1 MRWSRLERL
10 FDRVARIGAHPAETE
25 DERVR
30 RLIWMGA
37 LLVGAIPVSA
47 SMAPVFALVGA
58 APAAILAAVGA
69 AFWAS
74 QILLVSLLRRGVD
87 SMALASQLSCV
98 VFSCA
103 GVLVM
108 GGLSSSGGIVLIGLI
123 GPMYALAFPSRTRAW
138 WMLGAY
144 MASLALAL
152 AVGDGVPWARPLP
165 DDANRVIFAVMVTT
179 TAVSVFGALYFFVL
193 QRDRALRLLHEA
205 EDKIAR
211 LLQASPGA
219 SDTVPGWSRSMAAEI
234 ADAIGAERIG
244 IWEVGANGLVPIA
257 ADGLASPS
265 VDDVDGLAA
274 GPEGTFARTSQGV
287 LVPVRG
293 MSGELCGALVVA
305 GATVR
310 WTQTER
316 RLVGGFAHQLGA
328 ALAMARMR
336 LRLAAA
342 DQRRALTRQELQERG
357 IATLQICRRCGRC
370 YDHGVS
376 ACAHDGS
383 ALESP
388 RTLPYRLLDRY
399 RFTRVI
405 GEGGMG
411 IVLAAWD
418 ERLQRDVA
426 VKLIRAD
433 HFNNPDLR
441 ERFER
446 EARAIARIQHP
457 GVIALYDSGELD
469 DGTAV
474 LVMERLTGCDL
485 WSQLRDH
492 GRGTPAQ
499 VAELVRQGCAALRA
513 AHRAGVVHRD
523 VKPENIFL
531 VNDATGFRV
540 KILDFGVAKSLVF
553 ERGLTQAGMVMG
565 TPTYMS
571 PEQVQGEDVD
581 TRTDVYAFAAVC
593 YEALTGER
601 AVTGDDLGGILINVL
616 NTVPA
621 PPSSLVPGLPPEVDA
636 AFESALA
643 KDRSR
648 RLKEIELW
656 GSSFVESL
664 ARVEA
669 DRATKGWPFPRES
682 SPTRDEANPGEG
694 VTMADGVTRPDLD
707 GFSRGVIEP

>member
-1 MRWSRLERL
+1 
-10 FDRVARIGAHPAETE
+10 
-25 DERVR
+25 
-30 RLIWMGA
+30 
-37 LLVGAIPVSA
+37 
-47 SMAPVFALVGA
+47 
-58 APAAILAAVGA
+58 
-69 AFWAS
+69 
-74 QILLVSLLRRGVD
+74 
-87 SMALASQLSCV
+87 
-98 VFSCA
+98 
-103 GVLVM
+103 
-108 GGLSSSGGIVLIGLI
+108 
-123 GPMYALAFPSRTRAW
+123 
-138 WMLGAY
+138 
-144 MASLALAL
+144 
-152 AVGDGVPWARPLP
+152 
-165 DDANRVIFAVMVTT
+165 MVTT

-205 EDKIAR
+205 EDKVAR
-211 LLQASPGA
+211 LLQASPSA
-219 SDTVPGWSRSMAAEI
+219 SDTVPGWSKSMAAEI

-244 IWEVGANGLVPIA
+244 IWEVGAEGLVPIA
-257 ADGLASPS
+257 ADGLAAPS
-265 VDDVDGLAA
+265 VGEVDGLAA
-274 GPEGTFARTSQGV
+274 GPEGTFARTPQGV

-305 GATVR
+305 GTTVR

-328 ALAMARMR
+328 ALAMNRMR

-342 DQRRALTRQELQERG
+342 DERRALTRQELQQRG
-357 IATLQICRRCGRC
+357 IATLQICPRCGRC
-370 YDHGVS
+370 YDHVVS
-376 ACAHDGS
+376 ACPHDGS

-399 RFTRVI
+399 RFTQVI

-411 IVLAAWD
+411 IVLAARD

-457 GVIALYDSGELD
+457 GVIALHDSGELD
-469 DGTAV
+469 DGTAF

-485 WSQLRDH
+485 SSQLRDQ
-492 GRGTPAQ
+492 GPGTPAQ

-523 VKPENIFL
+523 VKPENVFL
-531 VNDATGFRV
+531 VNEAAGFRV
-540 KILDFGVAKSLVF
+540 KILDFGVAKSVVF
-553 ERGLTQAGMVMG
+553 ERGLTQTGMVMG
-565 TPTYMS
+565 TPAYMS

-581 TRTDVYAFAAVC
+581 ARTDVYAFAAVC

-616 NTVPA
+616 NAVPT
-621 PPSSLVPGLPPEVDA
+621 PPSTMVPGIPPEVDA

-648 RLKEIELW
+648 RLKDIELW

-669 DRATKGWPFPRES
+669 APATGGWSFPA
-682 SPTRDEANPGEG
+682 RDDAGARGRGAITDE
-694 VTMADGVTRPDLD
+694 VTRPAL
-707 GFSRGVIEP
+707 RARE